1 MPGANFWAVLL
12 FFTLVV
18 LGFSSAFVMLDVV
31 VTLICDSGL
40 VKASRTVVV
49 TFLTILSFLM

>member
-40 VKASRTVVV
+40 VKASRPIVV